1 MTGTGI
7 PARDDI
13 TGLLG
18 LIEID
23 TPDGPARF
31 MVGVDGVFR
40 DIEGRAWAGSQLLSA
55 NEIEWSRGG
64 EAPEGS
70 LSLSYFQDPAAP
82 DLIAQ
87 IRDLGADYVDGR
99 TLRYY
104 VQPIGSMAD
113 FYAPRLPPVL
123 IATRRAGAVTFEL
136 QGDIV
141 RRLSLTVEGPL
152 AARRAARSRFYT
164 VDDHARLI
172 GTANP
177 SLEFM
182 PLEPR
187 EEEALF
193 G

>member
-113 FYAPRLPPVL
+113 FYAPRLAPVL

-152 AARRAARSRFYT
+152 AGRRAARSRFYT
-164 VDDHARLI
+164 VDDHTRLI